1 MSIKDKNN
9 LNSRANI
16 HETDKLRIEYYSYLE
31 KEYNKMVEKEKNN
44 EIKLTQFEMDLQS
57 TQESVDCD
65 NKNMKTLPFTV
76 KYITEMNSKI
86 KIRSQ
91 SSQINSKSHKMYQNI
106 NKEDLKR
113 DTRIMYVKRLGNKVI
128 VNNNIETVS

>member
-57 TQESVDCD
+57 TQESVENNCD
-65 NKNMKTLPFTV
+65 TKNMKTLPFTV
-76 KYITEMNSKI
+76 K
-86 KIRSQ
+86 
-91 SSQINSKSHKMYQNI
+91 
-106 NKEDLKR
+106 
-113 DTRIMYVKRLGNKVI
+113 
-128 VNNNIETVS
+128 

>member
-1 MSIKDKNN
+1 
-9 LNSRANI
+9 
-16 HETDKLRIEYYSYLE
+16 
-31 KEYNKMVEKEKNN
+31 
-44 EIKLTQFEMDLQS
+44 
-57 TQESVDCD
+57 
-65 NKNMKTLPFTV
+65 
-76 KYITEMNSKI
+76 MNSKI

>member
-65 NKNMKTLPFTV
+65 TKNMKTLPFTV
-76 KYITEMNSKI
+76 K
-86 KIRSQ
+86 
-91 SSQINSKSHKMYQNI
+91 
-106 NKEDLKR
+106 
-113 DTRIMYVKRLGNKVI
+113 
-128 VNNNIETVS
+128 